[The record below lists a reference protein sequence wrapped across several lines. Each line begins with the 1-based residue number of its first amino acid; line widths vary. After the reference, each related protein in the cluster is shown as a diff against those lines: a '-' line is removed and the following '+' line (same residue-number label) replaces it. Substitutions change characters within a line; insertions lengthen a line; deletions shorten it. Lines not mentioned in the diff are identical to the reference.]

1 MPTFAIVGTCIA
13 LVYMSEAQGLT
24 HYYYIG
30 NTMTERAKAAQDYT
44 QALEA
49 EVKMRELIAS
59 IHASLVQIRQYQLDY
74 DKDISQLEAS
84 LLRVHKNET
93 QDKLTRTNRF
103 MKQLVQMERD
113 QMRQLSDLDHR
124 LYEARQMTE
133 VKLAVVETIIQLERN
148 SGEV

>member
-13 LVYMSEAQGLT
+13 LVYLSEAQGQT
-24 HYYYIG
+24 HYYIG
-30 NTMTERAKAAQDYT
+30 NTMTERDQAAQDYT
-44 QALEA
+44 QALES
-49 EVKMRELIAS
+49 EQKVRQLIAS
-59 IHASLVQIRQYQLDY
+59 IHESLVQIRQYQLDY
-74 DKDISQLEAS
+74 DDDISQLEAS

-103 MKQLVQMERD
+103 MQQLLQMERD

-133 VKLAVVETIIQLERN
+133 VKLDAVETIIQLNRN
-148 SGEV
+148 TDTEV

>member
-13 LVYMSEAQGLT
+13 LVYMSEAQGQT
-24 HYYYIG
+24 HYYIG

-44 QALEA
+44 EALEA
-49 EVKMRELIAS
+49 EVKIRELIAS
-59 IHASLVQIRQYQLDY
+59 LYSSLVQIRQYQLDY

-84 LLRVHKNET
+84 LLRVNKNET
-93 QDKLTRTNRF
+93 YEKLIRTQKF
-103 MKQLVQMERD
+103 MKQLLQMESD

-133 VKLAVVETIIQLERN
+133 VKLSIVESIIQSKRN
-148 SGEV
+148 SNEEL